1 VSRAVRGAL
10 FGRRWLRAR
19 LATLAPRFPDVAL
32 CVAFSGGAD
41 STALLAA
48 LAQGA
53 RAKVRLRAVH
63 VHHGLHPQAKL
74 WSAHCRGIARR
85 LGVPLKVLS
94 VQVKRTRG
102 ASLEAQ
108 ARDARYAA
116 LACELHAEEMLLT
129 AHHADD
135 QLETV
140 FLQLLR
146 GAGVAGLAAM
156 PESAPFAT
164 GLLVRPLLTRTHAE
178 LADWVRRRGLA
189 FIEDATNADERLD
202 RNYLRRQ
209 VLPPI
214 RSRWPGCAAVVAR
227 SARNAAQAQ
236 RLLEGIGRADANRA
250 ADGAALSVKALRA
263 LASERRKNALR
274 VWIADRGWPL
284 PDARRLEE
292 LSGPLI
298 AARADANPAVRW
310 DRVIAQRAADCL
322 SVRAVADVAAATAE
336 LSWSWRATPVQSLPG
351 HRGELAIEPDERG
364 PIDLD
369 LLPAVLSVRARRG
382 GERLRP
388 RGAGRSRTLKA
399 LLQETRVPLAD
410 RARLPLIFAG
420 ERLVAVADLW
430 NDASI
435 HAHAGSK
442 MRARLMWRHR

>member
-1 VSRAVRGAL
+1 M
-10 FGRRWLRAR
+10 
-19 LATLAPRFPDVAL
+19 
-32 CVAFSGGAD
+32 
-41 STALLAA
+41 
-48 LAQGA
+48 
-53 RAKVRLRAVH
+53 
-63 VHHGLHPQAKL
+63 
-74 WSAHCRGIARR
+74 
-85 LGVPLKVLS
+85 PLKVLS
-94 VQVKRTRG
+94 VEVKRPRG

-116 LACELHAEEMLLT
+116 LARELHAGEILLT

-156 PESAPFAT
+156 PESMPFAT

-178 LADWVRRRGLA
+178 LANWLAKRGLP

-209 VLPPI
+209 VLPRI
-214 RSRWPGCAAVVAR
+214 RSRWPGCAGAVAR
-227 SARNAAQAQ
+227 SARHAAQAQ
-236 RLLEGIGRADANRA
+236 QLLEGIGRADANRA

-263 LASERRKNALR
+263 LAPERRKNALR
-274 VWIADRGWPL
+274 IWIADRGAPL

-298 AARADANPAVRW
+298 AARADANPTVRW
-310 DRVIAQRAADCL
+310 DRVIAQRDTECL
-322 SVRAVADVAAATAE
+322 YIRAVDDVAAATAE
-336 LSWSWRATPVQSLPG
+336 LSWSWRTTPLQRLPEPM
-351 HRGELAIEPDERG
+351 GELAIAADERG

-369 LLPAVLSVRARRG
+369 LLPEVLRVRSRRG

-388 RGAGRSRTLKA
+388 RRAGPSRALKA

-410 RARLPLIFAG
+410 RARLPLLFAG
-420 ERLVAVADLW
+420 EQLVAVADLW

-435 HAHAGSK
+435 QAHAGSK
-442 MRARLMWRHR
+442 RRARMTWRRT